1 MRINLIAPALTI
13 ALVPA
18 MAAAQTQPRA
28 NNDAWAGTIG
38 LATVAMPT
46 YMGSNQY
53 KVVAVPLI
61 SLEFKERAFLGAASN
76 GIGAGAG
83 VYLVRRSNLMVTT
96 EVTGSPE
103 RIERHGN
110 GLAGMGRRSGA
121 TFSQS
126 DVSYTS
132 GSITAGASV
141 ALGLGNDEGSTASLS
156 LSSKHVYGKRW
167 IVGAS
172 TGATFANSAN
182 MAYDFGITPEQAS
195 KRQTLI
201 QSGDSRL
208 DWRDA
213 GSYDPGRGLK
223 QATASMS
230 LGYQLREKVT
240 TMAFINGTR
249 LGREAA
255 DSPLARN
262 RNAIVGGIG
271 MAYGF

>member
-1 MRINLIAPALTI
+1 MRFNLIAPALTV
-13 ALVPA
+13 ALVPVV
-18 MAAAQTQPRA
+18 AAAQAPVHA
-28 NNDAWAGTIG
+28 NTDWWAGTVG

-53 KVVAVPLI
+53 RVRAVPII
-61 SLEFKERAFLGAASN
+61 SLEFKDRAFLGAASN

-96 EVTGSPE
+96 EITGSPE
-103 RIERHGN
+103 RVERHGD
-110 GLAGMGRRSGA
+110 GLAGMGRRGGA
-121 TFSQS
+121 TFAQS

-132 GSITAGASV
+132 GSITAGTSV
-141 ALGLGNDEGSTASLS
+141 AVGLGRDEGSTASLS
-156 LSSKHVYGKRW
+156 LSSKHVYGRRW
-167 IVGAS
+167 ILGAS
-172 TGATFANSAN
+172 TGATFATSTN
-182 MAYDFGITPEQAS
+182 MAYDFGITPEQAAT
-195 KRQTLI
+195 RRGLI

-223 QATASMS
+223 QATASLS
-230 LGYQLREKVT
+230 LGYQLRDKVT
-240 TMAFINGTR
+240 TMAFVNGTR

-262 RNAIVGGIG
+262 RNALVGGIG